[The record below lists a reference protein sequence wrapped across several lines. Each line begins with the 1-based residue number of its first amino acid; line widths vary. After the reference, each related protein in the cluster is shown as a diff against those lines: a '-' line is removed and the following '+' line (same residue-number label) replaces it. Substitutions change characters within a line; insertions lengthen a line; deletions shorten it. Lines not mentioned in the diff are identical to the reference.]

1 MAPDETMDVEKQV
14 DCLNRALRL
23 QHRSVLLY
31 SLTAGS
37 VIGLEYQAH
46 AEKMREHS
54 RSELDDATRLVE
66 KITALG
72 GEPTTE
78 VAPIEFNAD
87 PAKALDR
94 LIETEAEALEALQA
108 AIEPTG
114 REAASE
120 AVEHRLEH
128 MIMRKQEQVDYLLR
142 ARRRPPG

>member
-1 MAPDETMDVEKQV
+1 MPDEKMDVEEQIE
-14 DCLNRALRL
+14 CLNGALSF
-23 QHRSVLLY
+23 QHRSVLEY
-31 SLTAGS
+31 SLVAGS

-54 RSELDDATRLVE
+54 LSELEDATRLVE

-72 GEPTTE
+72 GEPTTD
-78 VAPIEFNAD
+78 VAPMEFSKD
-87 PAKALDR
+87 PARALDT
-94 LIETEAEALEALQA
+94 LIECEGETLETLQA

-142 ARRRPPG
+142 ARRRP

>member
-1 MAPDETMDVEKQV
+1 MAPEERMNVEQQV
-14 DCLNRALRL
+14 EALNRALRL
-23 QHRSVLLY
+23 QHRSVLEY
-31 SLTAGS
+31 SLVAGS
-37 VIGLEYQAH
+37 VIGVEYQAH
-46 AEKMREHS
+46 ADKMKAHAVL
-54 RSELDDATRLVE
+54 ELEDATRLVE

-78 VAPIEFNAD
+78 VADVSFTAD
-87 PAKALDR
+87 PADAIDQ
-94 LIETEAEALEALQA
+94 LIDDEGETLEALQA

-142 ARRRPPG
+142 ARRHP

>member
-1 MAPDETMDVEKQV
+1 MPDETMDVEEQLE
-14 DCLNRALRL
+14 CLNRALRL
-23 QHRSVLLY
+23 QHRSVLQY
-31 SLTAGS
+31 SLVAGS
-37 VIGLEYQAH
+37 VIGLEFQAH
-46 AEKMREHS
+46 ADKMRAHAM
-54 RSELDDATRLVE
+54 SELEDATRLVE
-66 KITALG
+66 KVTALG

-78 VAPIEFNAD
+78 VAPLRFAAD

-94 LIETEAEALEALQA
+94 LIEDETEALEALQA

-142 ARRRPPG
+142 ARRRP

>member
-1 MAPDETMDVEKQV
+1 MPPDETMDVEEQV
-14 DCLNRALRL
+14 ECLNRALRL

-46 AEKMREHS
+46 AEKMRQHS
-54 RSELDDATRLVE
+54 LSELEDATRLVE

-72 GEPTTE
+72 GEPTID
-78 VAPIEFNAD
+78 VAPMTFSED
-87 PAKALDR
+87 PAAALDK
-94 LIETEAEALEALQA
+94 LIECEGETLDALQA

-142 ARRRPPG
+142 ARRRP

>member
-1 MAPDETMDVEKQV
+1 MPSDETMDVEAQI

-23 QHRSVLLY
+23 QHRSVLMY
-31 SLTAGS
+31 SITAGS

-46 AEKMREHS
+46 ADTMRKHAL
-54 RSELDDATRLVE
+54 SELEDATRLSE

-72 GEPTTE
+72 GEPTTD
-78 VAPIEFNAD
+78 VAGFDFTPH
-87 PAKALDR
+87 PAEALDR
-94 LIETEAEALEALQA
+94 LIECENETLETLQA

-128 MIMRKQEQVDYLLR
+128 IIMRKQEQVDYLLR
-142 ARRRPPG
+142 ARRKA

>member
-1 MAPDETMDVEKQV
+1 MSPEEKMDVEAQI
-14 DCLNRALRL
+14 DCLNKALRL
-23 QHRSVLLY
+23 QHRSVLMY
-31 SLTAGS
+31 SVTAGS

-46 AEKMREHS
+46 ADKMRAHAL
-54 RSELDDATRLVE
+54 SELEDATRLVE

-72 GEPTTE
+72 GIPTTD
-78 VAPIEFNAD
+78 VAPIEFKED
-87 PAKALDR
+87 PAHALDQ
-94 LIETEAEALEALQA
+94 LVECEGETLEALQA

-142 ARRRPPG
+142 ARRRP

>member
-1 MAPDETMDVEKQV
+1 MAEETMDVDKQIE
-14 DCLNRALRL
+14 CLNRALRL
-23 QHRSVLLY
+23 QHRSVLNY
-31 SLTAGS
+31 SLVAGS

-46 AEKMREHS
+46 AEKMRQHS
-54 RSELDDATRLVE
+54 LSELEDVTRLME

-78 VAPIEFNAD
+78 VAPMGFTAD
-87 PAKALDR
+87 PDKAIDA
-94 LIETEAEALEALQA
+94 LIEAEGETLEALQA

-128 MIMRKQEQVDYLLR
+128 IIMRKQEQVDYLLR
-142 ARRRPPG
+142 ARRRP

>member
-1 MAPDETMDVEKQV
+1 MPRDEKMDVEEQV
-14 DCLNRALRL
+14 ESLNKALRL

-37 VIGLEYQAH
+37 FIGLEYQAH

-54 RSELDDATRLVE
+54 LSELEDATRLVE

-72 GEPTTE
+72 GEPTVE
-78 VAPIEFNAD
+78 VAPMEFSGD

-94 LIETEAEALEALQA
+94 LIECEDEALDALQA

-142 ARRRPPG
+142 ARRRP